1 VENNSERRSPMP
13 KVALYNIQGDKVG
26 EVELSD
32 DVFGVEVRPDIMH
45 RAVVSYLANQR
56 LGTAS
61 TLRRGEVS
69 GGGRKPWRQKGTGR
83 ARHGSIRSPLW
94 RKGGIVFG
102 PKPRSFNINLPK
114 KMKRFALKSA
124 LSAKTKENELI
135 LLDNL
140 TMEVPKTKQMVSI
153 LKNLKADKKS
163 LIVLADKDENV
174 VKSARN
180 IPGVK
185 TTYVNTLNVYDILNH
200 DYLIMTQEA
209 AKRVEEVYAG

>member
-1 VENNSERRSPMP
+1 MP
-13 KVALYNIQGDKVG
+13 KVALFNIQGDKVG
-26 EVELSD
+26 EIELSD
-32 DVFGVEVRPDIMH
+32 EVFGVEVRPDILH

-61 TLRRGEVS
+61 TLTRAEVS

-83 ARHGSIRSPLW
+83 ARHGSIRSPIW
-94 RKGGIVFG
+94 RKGGKVFG
-102 PKPRSFNINLPK
+102 PKPRSFNVKMPK

-135 LLDNL
+135 LLDSL
-140 TMEVPKTKQMVSI
+140 TMDAPKTKEMVAI
-153 LKNLKADKKS
+153 LNNLKATKKS
-163 LIVLADKDENV
+163 LIVIADKDENV

>member
-1 VENNSERRSPMP
+1 MP

-26 EVELSD
+26 EIELSD
-32 DVFGVEVRPDIMH
+32 EVFGVEIRPDIMH
-45 RAVVSYLANQR
+45 RAVLSYLANQR

-61 TLRRGEVS
+61 TLTRAEVS

-83 ARHGSIRSPLW
+83 ARHGSIRSPIW

-102 PKPRSFNINLPK
+102 PKPRSFSM
-114 KMKRFALKSA
+114 KMPNKLKRFALKSA

-135 LLDNL
+135 LLDSL
-140 TMEVPKTKQMVSI
+140 TMEAPKTKQMVSI
-153 LKNLKADKKS
+153 LSNLKVDKKS
-163 LIVLADKDENV
+163 LIVIADKDENV

>member
-1 VENNSERRSPMP
+1 MP
-13 KVALYNIQGDKVG
+13 KVALFNIHGDKVG
-26 EVELSD
+26 EIELSD
-32 DVFGVEVRPDIMH
+32 DVFGAEVRSDIMH
-45 RAVVSYLANQR
+45 QAVVSFLVNQR
-56 LGTAS
+56 QGTAN
-61 TLRRGEVS
+61 TLTRAEVS

-102 PKPRSFNINLPK
+102 PKPRSFKTTMPK
-114 KMKRFALKSA
+114 KLKRLALKSA
-124 LSAKTKENELI
+124 LSAKTKDNELI

-153 LKNLKADKKS
+153 LDNLKADKKS
-163 LIVLADKDENV
+163 LIVIADKDENV

-185 TTYVNTLNVYDILNH
+185 ATYVNTLNVYDILNH
-200 DYLIMTQEA
+200 DYLIMTKEA
-209 AKRVEEVYAG
+209 AQRVEEVYAG

>member
-1 VENNSERRSPMP
+1 MP

-26 EVELSD
+26 EIELSD
-32 DVFGVEVRPDIMH
+32 ELFGVEIRPDIMH
-45 RAVVSYLANQR
+45 RAVLSYLANQR

-61 TLRRGEVS
+61 TLTRAEVS

-83 ARHGSIRSPLW
+83 ARHGSIRSPIW

-102 PKPRSFNINLPK
+102 PKPRSFSMKMPK
-114 KMKRFALKSA
+114 KLKRFALKSA

-135 LLDNL
+135 LLDSL
-140 TMEVPKTKQMVSI
+140 TMEAPKTKQMVSI
-153 LKNLKADKKS
+153 LSNLKVDKKS
-163 LIVLADKDENV
+163 LIVIADKDENV